1 MEKTNTK
8 GRLIMVEVTFKY
20 KDQYSRRNWHTQT
33 GVGPDVQAVK
43 DWYGLDKDPDCEY
56 KILSVREITQ
66 N

>member
-1 MEKTNTK
+1 
-8 GRLIMVEVTFKY
+8 MVEVTFKY
-20 KDQYSRRNWHTQT
+20 KDQYSRGNWHTQT

-56 KILSVREITQ
+56 EILSVREITQ